1 MSKLITEWEN
11 NESLQ
16 FLQIRYTDVLDKYL
30 ARYLSMP
37 ADIEDF

>member
-16 FLQIRYTDVLDKYL
+16 FLQIRYTYVLGKFL